1 MQLGQTFSA
10 NELPEGNDGEFTHVQ
25 EGDYQ
30 VEITEASLQDTTSG
44 PGQYIKLRMDIIGP
58 THQGRVLFS
67 NLNIRNQSE
76 KAEQIGLQQLGDV
89 IRAIGVPSLNDTDQ
103 LVGGNLTVKVKVKD
117 DKEYGDANGKRNDI
131 AAYESM
137 TGSKPP
143 QANGGAPFGGVQNQQ
158 AQAESD
164 TKQAASTGA
173 GKPPWAS

>member
-10 NELPEGNDGEFTHVQ
+10 NDLPEGNDGEFTAIPS
-25 EGDYQ
+25 GDYQ
-30 VEITEASLQDTTSG
+30 VEITEASLQDTKSG
-44 PGQYIKLRMDIIGP
+44 TGQYIKMRMDIIGP

-103 LVGGNLTVKVKVKD
+103 LVGGNLIVKVKVKD
-117 DKEYGDANGKRNDI
+117 DPEYGDANGKSNDI
-131 AAYESM
+131 AAYKSM

-143 QANGGAPFGGVQNQQ
+143 QANSGAPFGNGAATTQEP
-158 AQAESD
+158 AESAP
-164 TKQAASTGA
+164 QEST
-173 GKPPWAS
+173 GKPPWAQ

>member
-10 NELPEGNDGEFTHVQ
+10 NELPEGNDGEFNAIPA
-25 EGDYQ
+25 GDYQ
-30 VEITEASLQDTTSG
+30 VEITEASLQDTKSG
-44 PGQYIKLRMDIIGP
+44 TGQYIKLRMDILGP

-117 DKEYGDANGKRNDI
+117 DPEYGDANGKRNDI
-131 AAYESM
+131 AAYKSL

-143 QANGGAPFGGVQNQQ
+143 QANSSAPFGGGAATTQ
-158 AQAESD
+158 APAESAP
-164 TKQAASTGA
+164 QASTG
-173 GKPPWAS
+173 GKPPWAQ